1 VNITFTAE
9 PASGVVTPLHVTFDA
24 DNWGTPQTVTVD
36 SLLGSGPRDFQVSAT
51 IQSDDG
57 DYARTMDDLL
67 LVDLFPWHNP
77 DQPLDTNK
85 DGSISP
91 IDALVI
97 INYLNTAPEN
107 RVAKVGHFLDVN
119 RDEYVSPRDALVVIN
134 HLNQGGGGEEA
145 GESEASTA
153 SRAFWLAASGAPTGA
168 LAASRRDS
176 SGLQHAARANVWR
189 ASLDLLF
196 AKFDAARVARA
207 DTTSAGFPDAAE
219 EELTQWLEEILS
231 ADADRLAAG
240 TGSKAP

>member
-1 VNITFTAE
+1 
-9 PASGVVTPLHVTFDA
+9 
-24 DNWGTPQTVTVD
+24 
-36 SLLGSGPRDFQVSAT
+36 
-51 IQSDDG
+51 
-57 DYARTMDDLL
+57 MDDLL

-176 SGLQHAARANVWR
+176 SGLQHAPEKTACACDEDAARANVWR